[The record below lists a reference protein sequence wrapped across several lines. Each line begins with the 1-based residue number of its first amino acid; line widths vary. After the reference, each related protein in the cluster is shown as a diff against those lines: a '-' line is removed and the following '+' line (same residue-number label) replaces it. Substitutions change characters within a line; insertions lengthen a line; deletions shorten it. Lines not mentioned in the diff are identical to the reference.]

1 MRGMARLAA
10 MPGAKR
16 LIAASALAAALLLSA
31 CGDDEPEPSLP
42 LEDAETLI
50 ATLGEIQSN
59 VEVGSCVVAREK
71 VGELRTE
78 IEQLPS
84 EVDEDLRR
92 GMENGADQ
100 LEILV
105 SDPDRCER
113 PEEPETTTEET
124 EPEEEPEPTTTEQET
139 EPETTT
145 EQTQPTTQTQPGGG
159 GGGTGGLGPSGG
171 GQ

>member
-1 MRGMARLAA
+1 MKGMARLAA
-10 MPGAKR
+10 MSGAKG
-16 LIAASALAAALLLSA
+16 LIAAAAVAAALGVA
-31 CGDDEPEPSLP
+31 GCGGDDEPEPSLP
-42 LEDAETLI
+42 LEDAQTLL

-71 VGELRTE
+71 VDELRTE
-78 IEQLPS
+78 IDQLSS

-92 GMENGADQ
+92 EMENGADQ

-105 SDPDRCER
+105 NDPDQCER
-113 PEEPETTTEET
+113 PEEPEPTIET
-124 EPEEEPEPTTTEQET
+124 ETEEEPEPTTTEQET

-145 EQTQPTTQTQPGGG
+145 EETQPTTQTQPGGG
-159 GGGTGGLGPSGG
+159 GGTGGLGPGGG